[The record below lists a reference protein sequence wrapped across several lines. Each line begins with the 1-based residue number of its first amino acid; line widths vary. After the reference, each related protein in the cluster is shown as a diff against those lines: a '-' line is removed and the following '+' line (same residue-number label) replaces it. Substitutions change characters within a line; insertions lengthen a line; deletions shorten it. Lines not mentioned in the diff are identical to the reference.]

1 MALALPV
8 AFSDPIV
15 GGAGWETNTDFKLPI
30 SRTNQTD
37 NDEKFPKLPKFAF
50 LSKEE
55 LSQNSGYYGSVPNT
69 SKAKIPKTKV
79 CYAHTRTFLIHL
91 FL

>member
-15 GGAGWETNTDFKLPI
+15 GGAGWETNTDFKLPL
-30 SRTNQTD
+30 SRTNHSD
-37 NDEKFPKLPKFAF
+37 DDEKFPKLPKFAF

-55 LSQNSGYYGSVPNT
+55 LSEDSGYYGSLPTNGKGNT
-69 SKAKIPKTKV
+69 PKSKV
-79 CYAHTRTFLIHL
+79 Q
-91 FL
+91 